1 MKKPIASS
9 FSNLATTQGILL
21 NYRQGQ
27 NWIAE
32 KFINFLAFYDNEL
45 KDMKPHFFLPSQIC
59 LGGNYLMYTKNIF
72 VNNLENYIFPHEMV
86 SNFGGIV
93 RFCKDAIIHD
103 CYVNFFINRGYISAS
118 TASDSVHETFA
129 YGFDDDKEE
138 LYIMDYFNGTP
149 FSKYHCSY
157 DEIEK
162 AYENCD
168 RFYLAEDKKIPI
180 TGLTLTKYVQRDD
193 DALDTEEIKENMENY
208 LNAVNLAGTITVFHS
223 SFDKKAERY
232 WGIKSYEAYEKYF
245 LEYLNS
251 AKTISFS
258 VVRNCH
264 HLLDHKNSLFYTIK
278 MLNDLEMLD
287 NEYVDKAKD
296 IADSAAILRN
306 GVLKHYYKTE
316 IMREEYCRNTLAR
329 FQDMKSKEEQLIS
342 SVIGELGRA

>member
-1 MKKPIASS
+1 MKKPVASS
-9 FSNLATTQGILL
+9 FSNLATIQGILL

-32 KFINFLAFYDNEL
+32 KFINFMAFYDNGLE
-45 KDMKPHFFLPSQIC
+45 DMKPHFFFPSHIC

-72 VNNLENYIFPHEMV
+72 VDNLENYVLPHEMV
-86 SNFGGIV
+86 STLGGIIQ
-93 RFCKDAIIHD
+93 FCKEAILHD
-103 CYVNFFINRGYISAS
+103 CYVNFFINRGYISAANI
-118 TASDSVHETFA
+118 TNLVHETFA

-138 LYIMDYFNGTP
+138 LYIMDYFNGNP

-168 RFYLAEDKKIPI
+168 RFYMAEGKKIPI
-180 TGLTLTKYVQRDD
+180 TGLTLTKYVQRDND
-193 DALDTEEIKENMENY
+193 VLDIDVIRGNLENY

-232 WGIKSYEAYEKYF
+232 WGINSYGAYEKYF

-264 HLLDHKNSLFYTIK
+264 HLLDHKNSLLYTIR

-287 NEYVDKAKD
+287 NEYVVKAKG
-296 IADSAAILRN
+296 IADLATILRN
-306 GVLKHYYKTE
+306 GVLKYYYKTE
-316 IMREEYCRNTLAR
+316 IMKDEYCRNALAR
-329 FQDMKSKEEQLIS
+329 LQDMRSKEEQLIN
-342 SVIGELGRA
+342 SVIGGLGRA